1 MQLITGNKALSEAL
15 GVSRRTIQSWRK
27 EGILAQA
34 TVSDIRRII
43 IYDLDKVL
51 QCLQNSRLYSNSKTL
66 NIK

>member
-51 QCLQNSRLYSNSKTL
+51 QCLQNSRLYSNRKTL